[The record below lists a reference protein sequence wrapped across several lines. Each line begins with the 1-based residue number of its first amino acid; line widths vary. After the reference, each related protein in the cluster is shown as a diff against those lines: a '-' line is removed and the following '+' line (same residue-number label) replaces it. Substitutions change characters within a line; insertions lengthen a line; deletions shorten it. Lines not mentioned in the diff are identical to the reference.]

1 MIKVF
6 LSVGILVFLSGCG
19 MKNPFART
27 TSLTYYGT
35 SYDGSGIE
43 DENMNE
49 DVGYGEEN
57 DSPIL
62 QRATMKPYCVR
73 GKWYYPI
80 AVNEGD
86 TFRGNASWYG
96 PDFHGRLTA
105 SGERYNMYALTAASK
120 TLPLNTYVRVTNLNN
135 GKEVIVRINDR
146 GPFVESRIIDLSYTA
161 ARRLGVIKNGVIPVR
176 LEVVSSS
183 EHAKKYAHVRKEIKY
198 PVKRAVKNKEL
209 SSYFV
214 QLASISKKKRA
225 LELQKR
231 YQLLNRKYKPYLVAK
246 NNRYKLLIGKFK
258 TASQAREFIA
268 KNGFRGAFVVRN

>member
-1 MIKVF
+1 MIRVF
-6 LSVGILVFLSGCG
+6 LSVGILLFLSGCG

-27 TSLTYYGT
+27 TSLSYYGT

-43 DENMNE
+43 EVDE

-57 DSPIL
+57 DSPAL
-62 QRATMKPYCVR
+62 QRSTMKPYCVR

-86 TFRGNASWYG
+86 TFNGKASWYG
-96 PDFHGRLTA
+96 PNFHGKLTA

-120 TLPLNTYVRVTNLNN
+120 TLPLNTYVKVTNLNN
-135 GKEVIVRINDR
+135 GKEVVVRINDR

-161 ARRLGVIKNGVIPVR
+161 ARRLGVIKSGVIPVM

-183 EHAKKYAHVRKEIKY
+183 EHAKKYVHVRKKTKF
-198 PVKRAVKNKEL
+198 PVKKVANKKEL
-209 SSYFV
+209 KSYFV
-214 QLASISKKKRA
+214 QLVSISKKERA
-225 LELQKR
+225 EKLKKR
-231 YQLLNRKYKPYLVAK
+231 YQALNRKYKPYLVAQDNK
-246 NNRYKLLIGKFK
+246 YKLLIGKFK
-258 TASQAREFIA
+258 TASKAKEFIA